1 MIISNHSNE
10 NFPIRLSQRMIV
22 VDDKNSFPTNEFD
35 AILEMNVSK
44 IEKLEEDYYSMMKGN
59 FFKILT
65 TQNGSRVLQKS
76 LKNTSQEILSFI
88 LHEVSILSNL
98 DPKQAL

>member
-1 MIISNHSNE
+1 MKVSITSLRDE
-10 NFPIRLSQRMIV
+10 
-22 VDDKNSFPTNEFD
+22 KT
-35 AILEMNVSK
+35 SK
-44 IEKLEEDYYSMMKGN
+44 IEKLEEDCYSMMKGN